1 MVEFGL
7 KLEDNKVA
15 DWADKYIDYDKL
27 KEILRL
33 AKNAMK
39 KRDEIMMRKP
49 DLAAA
54 IETAFKEGPSLAFFS
69 PQPSFSSLT
78 NLDVISESPEVDE
91 ASNRE
96 GDQAIS
102 SRRDESAALIDRSR
116 QMYGSE
122 ASLLSVDTDSF
133 SNKLY
138 SKVTGIFSKTRYE
151 TSVRARLQEVEICHV
166 QFETELFKELDS
178 VNAFYD
184 ENCLLLNERL
194 NLLIENVKASSV
206 LHTFHDSSRSVVM
219 TPTVSRRKSA
229 ADFIVTT
236 IQSNFARK
244 KKEEKHVI
252 YDAPDEDLEEDQ
264 KESDE
269 RIRESDSVQ
278 RALVDQY
285 RTNKLLHN
293 FSIMNYTGFI
303 KIIKKHDKTFPQ
315 YKGNYKDVVNNSSVC
330 NNGNELVVLE
340 QKMETLYA
348 DWFCGGDLREARAQ
362 MLPKRGDGLEMDW
375 SQLRLGYRLG
385 MCAILA
391 MWVCW
396 DCVWGLVK
404 DGNTTIGGRTAFPV
418 FRGCGGLALL
428 HWLWGVSVYVWSRQR
443 INYIYLFDFNPRIVD
458 SAVTIFNDAVD
469 ETLVFLT
476 CMLLYYKAGAHDIP
490 NWIPAGYFA
499 GFLVMYTMY
508 KMIFPLRTRGPMW
521 HAIFQVLIAPF
532 TSPTFLTIYMADV
545 FTSMVKVFQ
554 DIAWSFGF
562 VVSGDF
568 LVSEDKHRS
577 TSHPWSHSFWYKNV
591 LIPLICLFPLWIR
604 FNQCL
609 RRYIDTGK
617 RMPNLANALKYAMSQ
632 TVTLFGAFHPLYML
646 HNRNQDAVFN
656 YFQLFWIILF
666 ISSSLYSFWWDVVMD
681 WGLGQREYQFLGPR
695 LMFPARSTYYAVM
708 AVDLVLRFLWV
719 LTLIPP
725 QSGASFELPQYL
737 TAVSMGLELTR
748 RTIWGFFRLENEHRS
763 NTGQYRRV
771 QFVPLHFTTGHTH
784 NYTREKEHKGSQVL
798 LEVVFITILVIGV
811 SVTSVVAAQ
820 RASQRVS
827 HINLSEL

>member
-1 MVEFGL
+1 
-7 KLEDNKVA
+7 
-15 DWADKYIDYDKL
+15 
-27 KEILRL
+27 
-33 AKNAMK
+33 
-39 KRDEIMMRKP
+39 
-49 DLAAA
+49 
-54 IETAFKEGPSLAFFS
+54 
-69 PQPSFSSLT
+69 
-78 NLDVISESPEVDE
+78 
-91 ASNRE
+91 
-96 GDQAIS
+96 
-102 SRRDESAALIDRSR
+102 
-116 QMYGSE
+116 
-122 ASLLSVDTDSF
+122 
-133 SNKLY
+133 
-138 SKVTGIFSKTRYE
+138 
-151 TSVRARLQEVEICHV
+151 
-166 QFETELFKELDS
+166 
-178 VNAFYD
+178 
-184 ENCLLLNERL
+184 
-194 NLLIENVKASSV
+194 
-206 LHTFHDSSRSVVM
+206 
-219 TPTVSRRKSA
+219 
-229 ADFIVTT
+229 
-236 IQSNFARK
+236 
-244 KKEEKHVI
+244 
-252 YDAPDEDLEEDQ
+252 
-264 KESDE
+264 
-269 RIRESDSVQ
+269 
-278 RALVDQY
+278 
-285 RTNKLLHN
+285 
-293 FSIMNYTGFI
+293 
-303 KIIKKHDKTFPQ
+303 
-315 YKGNYKDVVNNSSVC
+315 
-330 NNGNELVVLE
+330 
-340 QKMETLYA
+340 
-348 DWFCGGDLREARAQ
+348 
-362 MLPKRGDGLEMDW
+362 
-375 SQLRLGYRLG
+375 
-385 MCAILA
+385 
-391 MWVCW
+391 
-396 DCVWGLVK
+396 
-404 DGNTTIGGRTAFPV
+404 
-418 FRGCGGLALL
+418 
-428 HWLWGVSVYVWSRQR
+428 
-443 INYIYLFDFNPRIVD
+443 
-458 SAVTIFNDAVD
+458 
-469 ETLVFLT
+469 
-476 CMLLYYKAGAHDIP
+476 
-490 NWIPAGYFA
+490 
-499 GFLVMYTMY
+499 MYTMY

-521 HAIFQVLIAPF
+521 LAIFQVLIAPF
-532 TSPTFLTIYMADV
+532 TSPTFFTIYMADV